1 VTNLAAPGQTTRIK
15 RNDVEEVVPSKV
27 SAMPAGLVNVLTREE
42 ILDLLSFLEAGD
54 DLPASLKHAPAHPQP
69 GTPR

>member
-1 VTNLAAPGQTTRIK
+1 M
-15 RNDVEEVVPSKV
+15 PSKV